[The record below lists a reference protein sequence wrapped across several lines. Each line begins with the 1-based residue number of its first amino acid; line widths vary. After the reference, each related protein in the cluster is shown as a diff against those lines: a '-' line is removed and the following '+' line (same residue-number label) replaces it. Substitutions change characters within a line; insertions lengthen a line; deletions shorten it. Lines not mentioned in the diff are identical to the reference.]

1 MAVQVCSKLKHGTEG
16 QDRDWGV
23 NLGSAA
29 SHSPI
34 GNTLCVIKP
43 FIYNVLLGS
52 IWEAERVISRERKKC
67 CIFQC
72 LLNFLGFPELC

>member
-52 IWEAERVISRERKKC
+52 IWEAERVISRESKKNAAY
-67 CIFQC
+67 FSV
-72 LLNFLGFPELC
+72 F

>member
-1 MAVQVCSKLKHGTEG
+1 MAVQVCSKPKHGSVPNGG

-34 GNTLCVIKP
+34 GNTLCVIKLL
-43 FIYNVLLGS
+43 IYNVLLGS
-52 IWEAERVISRERKKC
+52 IWEAKRVISRESKNAAY
-67 CIFQC
+67 FSV
-72 LLNFLGFPELC
+72 F

>member
-52 IWEAERVISRERKKC
+52 IWEAERIISRESKKNAAY
-67 CIFQC
+67 FSV
-72 LLNFLGFPELC
+72 F